1 MFTGIVEEIGRV
13 RSVQRRTGYQKTDL
27 DARRVLEEIQV
38 GDSITLDGAC
48 HTVVAFDNR
57 GFVVESVE
65 ETLQRTTLGRLQ
77 AGSRVNLERSIA
89 LGGRLDGHLVAGH
102 IDGMGK
108 VLKRQES
115 SDNVLFQ
122 IGMSPDLAPYV
133 AQKGSIAVDG
143 ISLTVVSVSNREFTV
158 AVIPHTLQV
167 TTLSERGPGDPV
179 NLEVDMVAR
188 YLERL
193 LAAGRIPP
201 GGGVTESTLQEMGYQ
216 AE

>member
-13 RSVQRRTGYQKTDL
+13 RSVQRRTGYQRTDL
-27 DARRVLEEIQV
+27 DARRVLEGIQV
-38 GDSITLDGAC
+38 GDSLTLDGAC
-48 HTVVAFDNR
+48 HTVVAFDGR
-57 GFVVESVE
+57 GFAVESVE
-65 ETLQRTTLGRLQ
+65 ETLQRTTLGRVRV
-77 AGSRVNLERSIA
+77 GSRVNLERSVA
-89 LGGRLDGHLVAGH
+89 LGGRLGGHLVAGH

-122 IGMSPDLAPYV
+122 IGMPSDLAPYV

-143 ISLTVVSVSNREFTV
+143 ISLTVVSVSHREFTV

-167 TTLSERGPGDPV
+167 TTLSERGPGDAV

-201 GGGVTESTLQEMGYQ
+201 GGGVTSAQG
-216 AE
+216 